1 MALQTNTAQLQ
12 LMRGLLMLAQ
22 SVLIVGALSILKSET
37 QINIVS
43 WLSKSNIIIGYW
55 YLSS

>member
-1 MALQTNTAQLQ
+1 MVLQTNTAQLQ

-37 QINIVS
+37 
-43 WLSKSNIIIGYW
+43 
-55 YLSS
+55 